1 MLGLPIFVS
10 QAVRVERYG
19 LIVYFVRKRK
29 TIETKKRKEK
39 HSAVKCTLKLKT
51 TEKITRQSV
60 DALCIGVST
69 ENFTSKARAQST

>member
-29 TIETKKRKEK
+29 TIETFHVFHK
-39 HSAVKCTLKLKT
+39 
-51 TEKITRQSV
+51 
-60 DALCIGVST
+60 
-69 ENFTSKARAQST
+69 N